1 MVRQAKRS
9 LNWRDMFEA
18 TGLSR
23 RSFLAGLAA
32 AGTSA
37 SILEGRLF
45 GQSNYGKPRLIN
57 VHHHLTAP
65 AYVKFLT
72 ENKVREFPNKS
83 AAQSIEDMDK
93 AGVNIALCSTIGPG
107 IWFGDL
113 AATRRLAREIN
124 DYAAKVLA
132 D

>member
-1 MVRQAKRS
+1 MVRQAKHS

-37 SILEGRLF
+37 GILEGRLF
-45 GQSNYGKPRLIN
+45 GQANSGKPRLIN

-72 ENKVREFPNKS
+72 ENKVREFPAKS
-83 AAQSIEDMDK
+83 APRGSKTWTRQALPLPTARQSVRVSGSATCPQR
-93 AGVNIALCSTIGPG
+93 AG
-107 IWFGDL
+107 W
-113 AATRRLAREIN
+113 RARSMT
-124 DYAAKVLA
+124 
-132 D
+132 

>member
-1 MVRQAKRS
+1 MVRQATHS
-9 LNWRDMFEA
+9 LNGRDMFEA

-23 RSFLAGLAA
+23 RNFLAGLAA
-32 AGTSA
+32 AGTGA

-45 GQSNYGKPRLIN
+45 GQANSGKPRLIN

-83 AAQSIEDMDK
+83 AAQGIEDMDK
-93 AGVNIALCSTIGPG
+93 PGVTIP
-107 IWFGDL
+107 L
-113 AATRRLAREIN
+113 SPPTAP
-124 DYAAKVLA
+124 
-132 D
+132 